1 MTSDV
6 TQVGAPDPE
15 QRTAPILGEGEQ
27 FSSELDLQTGV
38 CGFNGAAFPHGTC
51 VQSGAGRLHCV
62 ERGLWVRTGP

>member
-27 FSSELDLQTGV
+27 FSA
-38 CGFNGAAFPHGTC
+38 GA
-51 VQSGAGRLHCV
+51 
-62 ERGLWVRTGP
+62 

>member
-6 TQVGAPDPE
+6 TQVGAPDSE
-15 QRTAPILGEGEQ
+15 QRTAQIPDGGEQ
-27 FSSELDLQTGV
+27 FPPVLDLQTGV
-38 CGFNGAAFPHGTC
+38 CGFNGAAFPLGTC